1 MENTK
6 TISCSILRRTT
17 FDLKHTKYCDRIRG
31 LLLLNIRLDPIYLDD
46 LIIQTFEMQCIVN
59 FFGHQIFVHVVI
71 SIASAITATTLYK
84 KSMVVFQIFLSNWY
98 LVYINNVDYKIWF
111 QVIYT
116 FSNTSIFSW
125 VCSSKMLFDRA
136 RMISNLNSIIG
147 RTISKN
153 SLTLVPWIWGKI
165 WNQGKGLTQIS
176 FIRKMH
182 RIGLVTKTFSV
193 HFLLEST
200 IFPWFE

>member
-1 MENTK
+1 MFEQK
-6 TISCSILRRTT
+6 
-17 FDLKHTKYCDRIRG
+17 
-31 LLLLNIRLDPIYLDD
+31 
-46 LIIQTFEMQCIVN
+46 LIFM
-59 FFGHQIFVHVVI
+59 F
-71 SIASAITATTLYK
+71 
-84 KSMVVFQIFLSNWY
+84 
-98 LVYINNVDYKIWF
+98 
-111 QVIYT
+111 T
-116 FSNTSIFSW
+116 FSKTSIFSW

-182 RIGLVTKTFSV
+182 IMSYQNIQCS
-193 HFLLEST
+193 FLTWVNDFPVVWITMSGPNDMINGKRENKYDDAIAGNLASSRNNAEL
-200 IFPWFE
+200 IFAFCVLSNWS